1 MQIGLFFVFE
11 NALCVFET
19 RIIVLKLE
27 KVSLER
33 RKHENKRKDK
43 AGRSGSKK
51 D

>member
-1 MQIGLFFVFE
+1 MQFS
-11 NALCVFET
+11 C
-19 RIIVLKLE
+19 LKLE